1 VSNPIIEAAPTSEDE
16 LQSVLTEILRSVG
29 WTAIREYSPDH
40 SNKRIDIYAEHDRYG
55 TVGIETKHIRSNRDG
70 KRLADAYVQIT
81 RDYWR
86 KRYNREQIL
95 FWAIAPYF
103 APGKLPNTVD
113 DQRISDFVRQFVTG
127 TGVGLIN
134 CHKDTLTIQ
143 YSDTD
148 LGLSIPIAG
157 PYVDTYASRVDVED
171 LRSHVR
177 ELRQVR
183 GDNLQ

>member
-1 VSNPIIEAAPTSEDE
+1 VSNPIIEEAPTSEDE

-95 FWAIAPYF
+95 FWAVAPYF

-113 DQRISDFVRQFVTG
+113 DQRISDFVRQFVTA

-148 LGLSIPIAG
+148 LRLSIPIAG

>member
-1 VSNPIIEAAPTSEDE
+1 
-16 LQSVLTEILRSVG
+16 LTEILRSVG

-95 FWAIAPYF
+95 FLAVAPYF

-113 DQRISDFVRQFVTG
+113 DQRISDFVRQFVTA

-148 LGLSIPIAG
+148 LRLSIPIAG

>member
-1 VSNPIIEAAPTSEDE
+1 VSNPIIEEAPTSEDE
-16 LQSVLTEILRSVG
+16 LQSVLTEIFRSVG

-95 FWAIAPYF
+95 FWAVAPYF

-148 LGLSIPIAG
+148 LRLSIPIAG

>member
-1 VSNPIIEAAPTSEDE
+1 VSNPIFELARTSEDE

-95 FWAIAPYF
+95 FWAVAPYF

-113 DQRISDFVRQFVTG
+113 DQRISDFVRQFVTA

-148 LGLSIPIAG
+148 LRLSIPIAG